1 MADDLLTCLLAA
13 ERSARR
19 SEAAATGLASDPGG
33 DSFRLVV
40 PPLVDPGGADI
51 DAATLET
58 LAGLYLLAEV
68 EQTGLL
74 AAAELLVANRMS
86 LDLRSAEAAE
96 LLESIAT
103 AAREWIPRAA
113 REDLFARVFGL
124 GAAATSPHVL
134 ANGEFG
140 QLLAD
145 TCSALTGYD
154 RAAGYGGS
162 MAAARAQLTRAAGR
176 VRGNLALRRYGNTLL
191 AAARIAAQARAAV
204 TLLGHPGIV
213 ALVTGVS
220 AWDVVRATWPDGD
233 RPDVERLLDL
243 GRGGQQVITWTG
255 TPEASVTDPAQ
266 PVRDAAAVWL
276 QAAGLAAEAA

>member
-1 MADDLLTCLLAA
+1 VTDDLLTCLLAA

-19 SEAAATGLASDPGG
+19 SVGLTAALGAEAGSDP
-33 DSFRLVV
+33 FRLVV
-40 PPLVDPGGADI
+40 PPLVDPGAADI

-86 LDLRSAEAAE
+86 LDLRSVEAAE
-96 LLESIAT
+96 LLEQT
-103 AAREWIPRAA
+103 ADNAQEWIARAA

-145 TCSALTGYD
+145 TCSAIADYD
-154 RAAGYGGS
+154 RAAAFGGS
-162 MAAARAQLTRAAGR
+162 LVGPRAQLSRAANR
-176 VRGNLALRRYGNTLL
+176 IRGNLALRRYGNTLI
-191 AAARIAAQARAAV
+191 AAARIAAQAREAV
-204 TLLGHPGIV
+204 TLLSHPGIV
-213 ALVTGVS
+213 ALVTGTS
-220 AWDVVRATWPDGD
+220 AWDVVRATWPDDD

-243 GRGGQQVITWTG
+243 GRSGQQVITWTG
-255 TPEASVTDPAQ
+255 APEASRADPPQ
-266 PVRDAAAVWL
+266 PVREAAAVWL
-276 QAAGLAAEAA
+276 QSAGLAREAA